1 MPGLHLQPIL
11 AAERDSLA
19 WWIDHAPLAHIHVG
33 WLNPARWVGR
43 PVSLRL
49 ADSHGRTHAALVTAP
64 DGLGVAWVQAFAC
77 GKGHAPQASWQALWE
92 AARQAL
98 IDLGVRRVWAMTS
111 EASFAAI
118 LLAAGFQQSSEVVT
132 LTYLGERADPPDTP
146 PDTPPAV
153 VLREMRAADLPA
165 VLALDNLAF
174 TPPWQMDREALE
186 TTFHASAVTAL
197 ALHQAEAAGYLLAT
211 QSQGRLHLARL
222 ATAPGWQRK
231 GIGRAMTLHLL
242 HQADRQAAGHLT
254 VNTQIENYASL
265 KLYEALG
272 FGGRGR
278 PVAVYSLNLEPSTPL
293 ARV

>member
-1 MPGLHLQPIL
+1 MSGLHLQPIP

-43 PVSLRL
+43 PVSLQL

-77 GKGHAPQASWQALWE
+77 GKGQAPQVAWPTLWD
-92 AARQAL
+92 AARRAL
-98 IDLGVRRVWAMTS
+98 IELGVRRVWAMTS
-111 EASFAAI
+111 EPSFADI
-118 LLAAGFQQSSEVVT
+118 LRAADFQQSSEVVT
-132 LTYLGERADPPDTP
+132 LTYFGKRVDPPAAL
-146 PDTPPAV
+146 PAIT
-153 VLREMRAADLPA
+153 LRHMQTADLPA

-186 TTFHASAVTAL
+186 TTFNASAVSAL
-197 ALHQAEAAGYLLAT
+197 AVSQAEAIGYVLAT

-231 GIGRAMTLHLL
+231 GIGRALTLHLL
-242 HQADRQAAGHLT
+242 QQAGRRAAGRLT
-254 VNTQIENYASL
+254 VNTQIENSASL
-265 KLYEALG
+265 KLYHALSFRG
-272 FGGRGR
+272 GGRS
-278 PVAVYSLNLEPSTPL
+278 VVVYSLNLEHSSP
-293 ARV
+293 AAHA

>member
-77 GKGHAPQASWQALWE
+77 GKGQAPQAAWKILWE
-92 AARQAL
+92 AAHRAL
-98 IDLGVRRVWAMTS
+98 IELGVRRVWAVTS
-111 EASFAAI
+111 EPSFAGI
-118 LLAAGFQQSSEVVT
+118 LRAADFHQSSEVVT
-132 LTYLGERADPPDTP
+132 LTFFGERVDPPAAL
-146 PDTPPAV
+146 PAIT
-153 VLREMRAADLPA
+153 LRQMQVADLPA

-186 TTFHASAVTAL
+186 TTLQASTVSAL
-197 ALHQAEAAGYLLAT
+197 AFHQAEAVGYLLAT
-211 QSQGRLHLARL
+211 QSQERLHLARL
-222 ATAPGWQRK
+222 ATAPRWQRK
-231 GIGRAMTLHLL
+231 GIGRALTLHLL
-242 HQADRQAAGHLT
+242 QQAGRQAAGHLT
-254 VNTQIENYASL
+254 VNTQTENSASL
-265 KLYEALG
+265 MLYHALG
-272 FGGRGR
+272 FRGGGRS
-278 PVAVYSLNLEPSTPL
+278 VAVYSLNLGPSSP
-293 ARV
+293 AAHA

>member
-1 MPGLHLQPIL
+1 MPGLRLQPIL

-33 WLNPARWVGR
+33 WLNPAHWVGR
-43 PVSLRL
+43 PVSLQL
-49 ADSHGRTHAALVTAP
+49 ADNHGRTHAALVAAP
-64 DGLGVAWVQAFAC
+64 DSLGVAWVQAFAC
-77 GKGHAPQASWQALWE
+77 GKGQAPQVAWQALWE

-98 IDLGVRRVWAMTS
+98 VELGVRRVWAMTS

-118 LLAAGFQQSSEVVT
+118 LLAVGFQQSSEVVT
-132 LTYLGERADPPDTP
+132 LTYFGERADLPDAPPDI
-146 PDTPPAV
+146 
-153 VLREMRAADLPA
+153 VLREMQAADLPA

-186 TTFHASAVTAL
+186 TTYHASAVTAL
-197 ALHQAEAAGYLLAT
+197 ALHQAETAGYILAT

-231 GIGRAMTLHLL
+231 GIGRALTLHLL
-242 HQADRQAAGHLT
+242 QQAGRQAAGHLT

-265 KLYEALG
+265 KLYQALG

-278 PVAVYSLNLEPSTPL
+278 PVAVYSLNLEPSMPPG
-293 ARV
+293 RV

>member
-1 MPGLHLQPIL
+1 MPGLRLQPIL

-43 PVSLRL
+43 PVSLQL
-49 ADSHGRTHAALVTAP
+49 ADSHGRTHAAIVAAP
-64 DGLGVAWVQAFAC
+64 DSLGVAWVQAFAC
-77 GKGHAPQASWQALWE
+77 GKGHAPQVSWQTLWE

-98 IDLGVRRVWAMTS
+98 IELGVRRVWAMTS

-132 LTYLGERADPPDTP
+132 LTYFGERAEPPD
-146 PDTPPAV
+146 
-153 VLREMRAADLPA
+153 VLPGVELRQMQTADLPE
-165 VLALDNLAF
+165 VIALDNLAF
-174 TPPWQMDREALE
+174 NPPWQMDREALE
-186 TTFHASAVTAL
+186 ATFNASAVSAV
-197 ALHQAEAAGYLLAT
+197 ALHQAEAVGYLLAT

-231 GIGRAMTLHLL
+231 GIGRALTLHLL
-242 HQADRQAAGHLT
+242 QQAGRQAAGHLT

-265 KLYEALG
+265 KLYQALS

-278 PVAVYSLNLEPSTPL
+278 PVTVYSLNLEPSAPPEG
-293 ARV
+293 V